1 MQDEQFAVATAK
13 RVPGSAQKARLV
25 ADLVRGEL
33 VSDAL
38 TRLRFMPNT
47 AAGAISKVIE
57 SAVAGA
63 EENLGWAGE
72 DLVVHSIMV
81 DEGPSR
87 RWRRFGARGR
97 FKPIKRRT
105 AHIRVA
111 VGQIEVFRDKDY
123 INGS

>member
-1 MQDEQFAVATAK
+1 VKEEQLAVATAK

-33 VSDAL
+33 VSDAI
-38 TRLRFMPNT
+38 TRLRFLPHS
-47 AAGAISKVIE
+47 AAEAISKVIV
-57 SAVAGA
+57 SAAAGA
-63 EENLGWAGE
+63 EANLGWSGD
-72 DLVVHSIMV
+72 DLFVHSILV

-105 AHIRVA
+105 AHIKVSL
-111 VGQIEVFRDKDY
+111 GQIKDVDQVREA
-123 INGS
+123 

>member
-1 MQDEQFAVATAK
+1 MQDEQLAVATAK

-38 TRLRFMPNT
+38 TQLRFMPNA

-57 SAVAGA
+57 SAAAGA
-63 EENLGWAGE
+63 EKNLGWAGD
-72 DLVVHSIMV
+72 DLFVYSIMV

-105 AHIRVA
+105 AHIMVA
-111 VGQIEVFRDKDY
+111 LGQIED
-123 INGS
+123 

>member
-1 MQDEQFAVATAK
+1 MQDEQFSVAIAK
-13 RVPGSAQKARLV
+13 RLPGSAQKARLV

-38 TRLRFMPNT
+38 TRLRFMPNA
-47 AAGAISKVIE
+47 AAGTITKVLE

-63 EENLGWAGE
+63 ETNLGWVGE
-72 DLVVHSIMV
+72 DLFIHSIMV

-105 AHIRVA
+105 AHIKVA
-111 VGQIEVFRDKDY
+111 LGQIED
-123 INGS
+123 

>member
-1 MQDEQFAVATAK
+1 MQEEQFAVAIAR

-38 TRLRFMPNT
+38 TRLRFMPNA
-47 AAGAISKVIE
+47 AAGAITKAIK

-63 EENLGWAGE
+63 EDNLGWAGD
-72 DLVVHSIMV
+72 DLFVYSIMV

-105 AHIRVA
+105 AHIEIA
-111 VGQIEVFRDKDY
+111 LGQIED
-123 INGS
+123 

>member
-1 MQDEQFAVATAK
+1 MGDDQFAVATAK

-25 ADLVRGEL
+25 ANLVRGEL
-33 VSDAL
+33 VTDAL
-38 TRLRFMPNT
+38 TRLRFMPNA
-47 AAGAISKVIE
+47 AAGSISKAIE

-63 EENLGWAGE
+63 EDNLGWAGD
-72 DLVVHSIMV
+72 DLFVHSIMV

-105 AHIRVA
+105 AHIKV
-111 VGQIEVFRDKDY
+111 VLGQIEV
-123 INGS
+123 

>member
-1 MQDEQFAVATAK
+1 MQDDQFAAATAK
-13 RVPGSAQKARLV
+13 RIPGSAQKARLV

-38 TRLRFMPNT
+38 ARLRFMPNA
-47 AAGAISKVIE
+47 AAGAILKLVE
-57 SAVAGA
+57 SAVGGA
-63 EENLGWAGE
+63 EDNLGWSGE
-72 DLVVHSIMV
+72 DLFIYSILV

-105 AHIRVA
+105 AHIKV
-111 VGQIEVFRDKDY
+111 VLGQVEA
-123 INGS
+123 

>member
-1 MQDEQFAVATAK
+1 MVDGQFAFATAK
-13 RVPGSAQKARLV
+13 RIPGSAQKARLV

-38 TRLRFMPNT
+38 TRLHFMPN
-47 AAGAISKVIE
+47 AVAGAISKVIE

-63 EENLGWAGE
+63 QDNFGWAGE
-72 DLVVHSIMV
+72 DLFVHSIMV

-87 RWRRFGARGR
+87 SWRRFGARGR

-105 AHIRVA
+105 AHIKVA
-111 VGQIEVFRDKDY
+111 LGQIE
-123 INGS
+123 N

>member
-1 MQDEQFAVATAK
+1 MLDDRFAFATAK
-13 RVPGSAQKARLV
+13 RIPGSAQKARMV

-38 TRLRFMPNT
+38 TRLHFMPN
-47 AAGAISKVIE
+47 AAADAISKVIK

-63 EENLGWAGE
+63 QENFGWAGE
-72 DLVVHSIMV
+72 DMFVRSIMV

-105 AHIRVA
+105 AHIKVA
-111 VGQIEVFRDKDY
+111 LGQIED
-123 INGS
+123 

>member
-1 MQDEQFAVATAK
+1 MLDDQFAFATAK
-13 RVPGSAQKARLV
+13 RIPGSAQKARIV

-38 TRLRFMPNT
+38 TRLHFMPNV
-47 AAGAISKVIE
+47 AAGAISKVIK

-63 EENLGWAGE
+63 QENFGWAGE
-72 DLVVHSIMV
+72 DLFVHSIMV

-105 AHIRVA
+105 AHIKVA
-111 VGQIEVFRDKDY
+111 LGQIED
-123 INGS
+123 